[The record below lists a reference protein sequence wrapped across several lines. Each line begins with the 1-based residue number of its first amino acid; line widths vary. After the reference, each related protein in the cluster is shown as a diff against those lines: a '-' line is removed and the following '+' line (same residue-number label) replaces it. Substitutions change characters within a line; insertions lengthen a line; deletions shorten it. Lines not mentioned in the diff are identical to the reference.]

1 MSRNGKILINHIYS
15 LLLVLTCIS
24 ASLVARENISLI
36 EQEIASGKTADILT
50 YQKQR
55 RLNADIATGKV
66 LRHRFVTISPQLTA
80 AADFQGKNLALALFS
95 DVNFLSDTISSKRH
109 SAKEM
114 TLQAN
119 LKSQPGSLVINL
131 HNGVLN
137 GVVRTASALYRIEPA
152 AEDVYLVKEIAMS
165 ALAGECDA
173 RIVEGLPKGVIE
185 KTRAG
190 QSANDSSTI
199 DIMVVYTPAAAL
211 TAPDIDSEIRLAISE
226 LNMTFALSGVR
237 HRARL
242 VYSSEV
248 NYTESG
254 DLNTDLDRIK
264 EYGDGHMDV
273 VHVMR
278 DVFGADVVSLWTNG
292 GGNGA
297 GYVMQTPDPS
307 FESLAFHAIRWDN
320 AVNNFTFAHE
330 LGHNL
335 GAAHDRE
342 NAVIAGSASYAHGY
356 QDPAGSW
363 RTIMAYSDGC
373 SCSRIS
379 YWSNPEKFHP
389 GDGSLMGVASSDSLG
404 ADNRRVLNQNGSI
417 VAAFRSGATIPFL
430 AVSPE
435 NAQMAHIAGSK
446 NLAVQNIGAGSMNW
460 SAVVTSGGEW
470 LTISAGASG
479 ADSGNI
485 VMDFPENT
493 AYTPRTAAVSINAP
507 GVANSPQTIYV
518 TQHGVID
525 YATLPYTNGF
535 ESGTWENCWRTD
547 SDHPNGDIAID
558 GEINPF
564 AGNYSL
570 KMAASVIGP
579 MVTND
584 ARLHLNLAGEKNVI
598 LEFQWMHSNEETHL
612 KDGVFF
618 SDDAGESFQL
628 VQDFQSLSYPANNWI
643 PFSLNVDSLAIVH
656 GLTLSEHFVVKFQQY
671 DNFPFGSD
679 GFAIDDIAVYS
690 KSLLVDAQV
699 WLSGAYKAAGDSMST
714 TLAAKSVL
722 PLNQPYGDPSW
733 GYNGSE
739 AVSEIP
745 ADIVDWVLLELRSS
759 PAPES
764 IVTRRA
770 GLLRKDGRV
779 VDLDGESPLCFNADA
794 GNYYLVVYHYNHL
807 PVMSSSSLILSA
819 ATAVL
824 ADLSS
829 DTASAYGTNALQLL
843 ETGVY
848 GMITGDANGDGIVNV
863 DDREDVWRS
872 ENGIP
877 WEYFNNADFNLDGGV
892 DALDINIHWR
902 SALGMQRQVP

>member
-1 MSRNGKILINHIYS
+1 MSRNGKNLTIYCHR
-15 LLLVLTCIS
+15 LFLVLAFIS
-24 ASLVARENISLI
+24 ASLIARENISLI
-36 EQEIASGKTADILT
+36 DQEIALRKTADILS
-50 YQKQR
+50 YNKQR
-55 RLNADIATGKV
+55 HLNDEIAAGKV
-66 LRHRFVTISPQLTA
+66 LRHRFVTVNPQVA
-80 AADFQGKNLALALFS
+80 ALANVQEKTLTLTLFN
-95 DVNFLSDTISSKRH
+95 DANFLTDTISGKRH
-109 SAKEM
+109 SNMEM

-119 LKSQPGSLVINL
+119 LKTEPGSLVLNV
-131 HNGVLN
+131 HNGTLN
-137 GVVRTASALYRIEPA
+137 GVIRTASALYRIEPA
-152 AEDVYLVKEIAMS
+152 AEGVYLIKEIAMS
-165 ALAGECDA
+165 ALEGECDA
-173 RIVEGLPKGVIE
+173 LIVDRLTKGAIE
-185 KTRAG
+185 TTRAG
-190 QSANDSSTI
+190 QSANDSSII

-211 TAPDIDSEIRLAISE
+211 SATDIDSEIRLAISE
-226 LNMTFALSGVR
+226 LNMTFALSGIR

-278 DVFGADVVSLWTNG
+278 DVFGADVVSLWTTN

-297 GYVMQTPDPS
+297 GYVMQNPDPS

-379 YWSNPEKFHP
+379 YWSNPEKLHP
-389 GDGSLMGVASSDSLG
+389 GDGSWMGIDGGDSLG
-404 ADNRRVLNQNGSI
+404 ADNRQVLNQNGSI
-417 VAAFRSGATIPFL
+417 VAAFRSGATIPFM

-435 NAQMAHIAGSK
+435 DARMAHIAGSK
-446 NLAVQNIGAGSMNW
+446 SLTVENIGAGSMNW
-460 SAVVTSGGEW
+460 SATVTSGGEW

-479 ADSGNI
+479 ADSGSI
-485 VMDFPENT
+485 VLNYPENT
-493 AYTPRTAAVSINAP
+493 LLVSRTAAVSISAP
-507 GVANSPQTIYV
+507 GVANSPQTIYL
-518 TQHGVID
+518 TQQGVID

-535 ESGTWENCWRTD
+535 ESGIWENCWRTD

-564 AGNYSL
+564 NGNYSL
-570 KMAASVIGP
+570 KMAASAIGP

-584 ARLHLNLAGEKNVI
+584 ARLHLNLAGEKNVT
-598 LEFQWMHSNEETHL
+598 LEFQWLHSNEETHL

-618 SDDAGESFQL
+618 SDDAGESFRL
-628 VQDFQSLSYPANNWI
+628 VQDFQSLSYPANSWI
-643 PFSLNVDSLAIVH
+643 HFSLNVDSLAMVH

-679 GFAIDDIAVYS
+679 GFAIDDIAVFS
-690 KSLLVDAQV
+690 RAIEVDARV
-699 WLSGAYKAAGDSMST
+699 WLSGAYQAVGDSMST

-722 PLNQPYGDPSW
+722 PLNQPYNDISW
-733 GYNGSE
+733 GYNGNE
-739 AVSEIP
+739 AVSEMP
-745 ADIVDWVLLELRSS
+745 GDIVDWVLLELRHS

-770 GLLRKDGRV
+770 GLLSKDGRV
-779 VDLDGESPLCFNADA
+779 VDVDGESPICFNADA
-794 GNYYLVVYHYNHL
+794 DNYYLVVYHYNHL
-807 PVMSSSSLILSA
+807 PVMSLSPLILSA
-819 ATAVL
+819 DTIAI

-829 DTASAYGTNALQLL
+829 SAANAYGTNALKFL
-843 ETGVY
+843 EAGVY
-848 GMITGDANGDGIVNV
+848 GMITGDANSDGIVNV
-863 DDREDVWRS
+863 DDREGVWRS

-892 DALDINIHWR
+892 DAIDINIHWR
-902 SALGMQRQVP
+902 SAIGMQRQVP